1 MSAVTD
7 EAIEILQ
14 ATNDGDDLAP
24 EDLKLL
30 ELGVNGFLNE
40 AGDVAFGALVAKVR
54 EGYQRPWFH
63 GIEHLT
69 LDHVGYVY
77 WKGQQVEHY
86 TIGTFAYTD
95 RGVLAAKEV
104 ARRCRALER
113 AGEAVSTRSVIWDW
127 SEEEVPA

>member
-30 ELGVNGFLNE
+30 ELAVNGFLNE
-40 AGDVAFGALVAKVR
+40 AGDVAFRALVAKVR

-69 LDHVGYVY
+69 IDHVGYVY

-86 TIGTFAYTD
+86 TIGAFAYTD
-95 RGVLAAKEV
+95 QGVLAAEEV
-104 ARRCRALER
+104 ARRCQVLER
-113 AGEAVSTRSVIWDW
+113 AGAAVSTRSVIWDW